1 LLTPSDLFAD
11 GVGVRVLT
19 TDGRA
24 ATIYDVARRAGVS
37 KSTASRAL
45 TGQARVSPDAVEL
58 VKRAA
63 DELGYV
69 RNRAALSM
77 STGNGTRVVIG
88 VVSPRA
94 RLVVDEYLARVVV
107 TAARVCAAERIG
119 VGLEPLAL
127 KGPNPLGALAHD
139 PTVHG
144 IVLVNTTESV
154 LSAVDQRLAG
164 RVVSI
169 GVGSILVPT
178 VDVDNHLG
186 GLAIASRL
194 VESGRRRIAMVTGPR
209 WMPCLDRM
217 TRAYA
222 QVMSGA
228 GLPKRIVVGGF
239 TAESGQLAAKAVL
252 RRWPDVDA
260 IFAVCDATAL
270 GVIDELRARH
280 IDVPADVAVAGFDD
294 TELAH
299 YAGLTTATHP
309 VEAIAEAAT
318 RAVLN
323 ASATRLPDMYFP
335 SQLVARQTA

>member
-1 LLTPSDLFAD
+1 MSTVSD
-11 GVGVRVLT
+11 
-19 TDGRA
+19 RA

-37 KSTASRAL
+37 KSTASRVL
-45 TGQARVSPDAVEL
+45 TGQRRVSPEAVEQ

-63 DELGYV
+63 VELGYV
-69 RNRAALSM
+69 RNPAALSM
-77 STGNGTRVVIG
+77 STSNGTRVVIG

-94 RLVVDEYLARVVV
+94 QLVVDEYLCRVVA

-119 VGLEPLAL
+119 VGLEAFAL
-127 KGPNPLGALAHD
+127 NGPNPFDALAHD

-144 IVLVNTTESV
+144 VLLINTTESV
-154 LSAVDQRLAG
+154 LSAVDHRLAG

-169 GVGSILVPT
+169 GVGSSLVPA
-178 VDVDNHLG
+178 VDVDNYRG
-186 GLAIASRL
+186 ARAITGRL

-209 WMPCLDRM
+209 WMPCVDRM
-217 TRAYA
+217 RQAYI
-222 QVMSGA
+222 QVMREA

-239 TAESGQLAAKAVL
+239 TPGSGQVAARAVV

-260 IFAVCDATAL
+260 IFAVSDATAI
-270 GVIDELRARH
+270 GVIAELRARH
-280 IDVPADVAVAGFDD
+280 IDVPLDVAVAGFDD

-299 YAGLTTATHP
+299 HTGLTTATHP

-318 RAVLN
+318 RAVLH
-323 ASATRLPDMYFP
+323 ASAIRLPDMYFA

>member
-1 LLTPSDLFAD
+1 VSVSTI
-11 GVGVRVLT
+11 
-19 TDGRA
+19 DGRA
-24 ATIYDVARRAGVS
+24 ATIYDVARNAGVS
-37 KSTASRAL
+37 KSTVSRVL
-45 TGQARVSPDAVEL
+45 TGHRGVSPDAIEQVR
-58 VKRAA
+58 RAA
-63 DELGYV
+63 VELGYV
-69 RNRAALSM
+69 RNPAALSM

-94 RLVVDEYLARVVV
+94 TLVVDEYLARVVV
-107 TAARVCAAERIG
+107 TAARVCAVERIG
-119 VGLEPLAL
+119 VGLEPLPL
-127 KGPNPLGALAHD
+127 NGPRPLGNLAHD

-144 IVLVNTTESV
+144 IVLVNTTKSV
-154 LSAVDQRLAG
+154 LNAIDHRLVG

-169 GVGSILVPT
+169 GIGSSIVPT

-186 GLAIASRL
+186 GKAIASRL
-194 VESGRRRIAMVTGPR
+194 VQSGRRRIAMVSGPR

-217 TRAYA
+217 TRAYGE
-222 QVMSGA
+222 VMGAA

-239 TAESGQLAAKAVL
+239 TAESGQLATKAIL

-270 GVIDELRARH
+270 GVIAELRARH
-280 IDVPADVAVAGFDD
+280 IDVPHDVAVAGFDD
-294 TELAH
+294 TELAQ

-318 RAVLN
+318 RAVLD
-323 ASATRLPDMYFP
+323 ARSTRLPDMYFP